1 MIKLKDSAI
10 SLVGVMAGQVTFFA
24 CVTLLG
30 RQYGP
35 SSLGHFNA
43 LLAIGTLAGTLLAMR
58 YELACVSDNAAMSFE
73 ALVHA
78 LAVASVTTI
87 VGATA
92 VVLWGHPAYWNVC
105 LFALAYFIQTIVGHY
120 FNSLRRYALIALSRV
135 LVNPV
140 FAAYL
145 AFAQHLHGGF
155 DVFSGYA
162 ILNAV
167 AAVCFLGAVF
177 FHGAKHGY
185 LCRPRLEFFR
195 EHVRYAKFI
204 LPSTL
209 CSSVLLYSLS
219 IAIPAWY
226 STEQAGYF
234 AAAYRFGFFPVSL
247 IGQSIGGVFRR
258 DAIQAVS
265 ESQQT
270 SALKY
275 VFAFYGRWL
284 LVIGSCYAI
293 FGSLLFGSVI
303 NIVFGVKWDGAVA
316 FFYVMLPLFVLQ
328 TMYVPL
334 SQIFLVTRKQFLD
347 FSIQLGLAA
356 SLLSTLFLVHL
367 LKMPVQ
373 KAIFDF
379 SMVASAGSL
388 VAIIL
393 VVRAA
398 GFEINPANIFRL
410 QSGMRGERGAIRLH
424 LQGAVSEEKTN
435 E

>member
-43 LLAIGTLAGTLLAMR
+43 LLAIGTLAGTLLAVR
-58 YELACVSDNAAMSFE
+58 YELACVSDNAAMSFD
-73 ALVHA
+73 ALVHVF
-78 LAVASVTTI
+78 AVASVTTI

-92 VVLWGHPAYWNVC
+92 VVLWGHAEYWNVC
-105 LFALAYFIQTIVGHY
+105 LFAIGYFIQMMVGHY

-140 FAAYL
+140 FAVYL
-145 AFAQHLHGGF
+145 SFAQHLHGGF

-177 FHGAKHGY
+177 FHGAKRGY
-185 LCRPRLEFFR
+185 LRRPRLEFFR
-195 EHVRYAKFI
+195 EHARYAKFI

-270 SALKY
+270 AALKH

-284 LVIGSCYAI
+284 LVIASCYAVL
-293 FGSLLFGSVI
+293 GSLLFGSVI
-303 NIVFGVKWDGAVA
+303 NIVFGGKWNGAVA
-316 FFYVMLPLFVLQ
+316 FFYAMLPLFVVQ
-328 TMYVPL
+328 TIYVPL

-347 FSIQLGLAA
+347 FVIQLGLAV
-356 SLLSTLFLVHL
+356 SLLSTLLLVHL

-373 KAIFDF
+373 KAVFYF
-379 SMVASAGSL
+379 STVASAGSV
-388 VAIIL
+388 VAVIL

-398 GFEINPANIFRL
+398 GFEINRAHIFRL
-410 QSGMRGERGAIRLH
+410 LGGVRGERGVTRLR
-424 LQGAVSEEKTN
+424 LPRTVGEGKIN